1 LTGHRI
7 LVASIIALLFFLYLY
22 FDAGAYFQL
31 DYLVQKKEFLQ
42 ELVSENLFL
51 SSVTF
56 MLLYIAITAV
66 SLPGAA
72 IMTVAAGT
80 IFGIVIGVVYVSFA
94 STIGATLAFLISR
107 YLFRDYIKKHF
118 TDYIKTINKG
128 LEKEGIFYLFTLRL
142 VPLFPFFVINMVMG
156 ITDFRARTFYWVSQL
171 GMLPGT
177 IVYVNAGVQL
187 DELESMADILS
198 PELVLSFVLL
208 AIFPYITGKI
218 VRKIRRNRMKSGFS
232 RPRKFDRNLV
242 VIGAGSAGLVAA
254 YIAAQ
259 AGAKVSIIEKQKMG
273 GDCLNT
279 GCVPSKALIR
289 AAKCVTDIRNS
300 ERFGVK
306 AGGIS
311 VDFKQ
316 VMNHVR
322 DAIRKIE
329 PHDSVERYSSLGVD
343 CIIGEATIVSPYCI
357 EVNGRQLTTR
367 SIIIAS
373 GAHPLVPDLP
383 GLDDAGYHTSD
394 TLWDVEELPRNLV
407 ILGGGPIGCELAQA
421 FARLGSRVT
430 IVENMPR
437 LLSREDVEV
446 SGFITSKLEDDGVD
460 IRQSHLAKAVMNDG
474 GSKYLVCENDN
485 TEVKIPFDTILVAI
499 GRKANTKGLELDRI
513 GVKTRKNGT
522 IETDEYLETTMP
534 GIYAS
539 GDVTGPYQFT
549 HSAAHQSWY
558 AAINSLF
565 GFLWRF
571 RIDYDVIP
579 QVTFT
584 SPEIARVG
592 LNEEQAQEMNIEY
605 EVARYDLSELD
616 RAITE
621 GVDNGFVKVIM
632 KRGKD
637 RILGATVVGHNAGEL
652 ISEYVLA
659 MKHGLGLGKILGT
672 IHAYPTMAE
681 SSKYVAGVWRKNHKP
696 EFLLDM
702 AKRIHGSRL

>member
-1 LTGHRI
+1 MTGHRI
-7 LVASIIALLFFLYLY
+7 LVASIIALLFFLYLF
-22 FDAGAYFQL
+22 FDVGAYFQL
-31 DYLVQKKEFLQ
+31 DYLVQKKDFLQ

-94 STIGATLAFLISR
+94 STIGATLAFIISR

-128 LEKEGIFYLFTLRL
+128 LEKEGVFYLFTLRL

-156 ITDFRARTFYWVSQL
+156 MTDFRIRTFYWVSQL

-187 DELESMADILS
+187 GELESMADILS

-208 AIFPYITGKI
+208 GVFPYIASKI
-218 VRKIRRNRMKSGFS
+218 VRKIRRHRMKSGFS
-232 RPRKFDRNLV
+232 KPRKFDRNLV

-300 ERFGVK
+300 ERFGVR
-306 AGGIS
+306 ATNIS

-316 VMNHVR
+316 VMNHVHE
-322 DAIRKIE
+322 AIRKIE
-329 PHDSVERYSSLGVD
+329 PHDSVERYSLLGVD

-373 GAHPLVPDLP
+373 GAQPLVPDIP
-383 GLDDAGYHTSD
+383 GLDEAGYYTSD
-394 TLWDVEELPRNLV
+394 TLWDIEELPRNMI

-430 IVENMPR
+430 VVENMPR

-460 IRQSHLAKAVMNDG
+460 IRQSHLAKAVVNNG

-485 TEVKIPFDTILVAI
+485 NEVSIPFDTILVAI
-499 GRKANTKGLELDRI
+499 GRKANTEGLQLDRI
-513 GVKTRKNGT
+513 GVNTRKNGT

-558 AAINSLF
+558 ATINSLF

-571 RIDYDVIP
+571 RVDYDVIP

-621 GVDNGFVKVIM
+621 GVDNGFVKVVM
-632 KRGKD
+632 KPGKD

-702 AKRIHGSRL
+702 AKRIHKSRL